1 VEDNGFPVSDCNW
14 PTVLPYDVSVRAQ
27 VMSQDAQLNVTRSLA
42 AAYFLATLSGDAQAQ
57 RLISQ
62 LGSLPLMAEYRR
74 SGWS

>member
-1 VEDNGFPVSDCNW
+1 VEDNGYPVSDCNW

-27 VMSQDAQLNVTRSLA
+27 LEVTRALA
-42 AAYFLATLSGDAQAQ
+42 AAYFLATLSGDKLAQ